1 MNIDK
6 IIQII
11 RQLNEENSSIAN
23 VSGPKALGF
32 DPQKFE
38 SPPVFI
44 KNKKN
49 KRENNPTIIGRKCF
63 PGARIRW
70 KNK

>member
-11 RQLNEENSSIAN
+11 RELNEEGSSIAN
-23 VSGPKALGF
+23 VSGPQALGF
-32 DPQKFE
+32 DPQNFE
-38 SPPVFI
+38 TPPVFI
-44 KNKKN
+44 IKKKKN
-49 KRENNPTIIGRKCF
+49 LPTIIGRGRF
-63 PGARIRW
+63 PGARKRW

>member
-11 RQLNEENSSIAN
+11 RELNEEGSSIAN
-23 VSGPKALGF
+23 VSGPQALGF
-32 DPQKFE
+32 DPQNFE
-38 SPPVFI
+38 TPPVFMKKKR
-44 KNKKN
+44 KNP
-49 KRENNPTIIGRKCF
+49 PTIIGRGRF
-63 PGARIRW
+63 PGARKRW

>member
-11 RQLNEENSSIAN
+11 RELKEEGSSIAN
-23 VSGPKALGF
+23 VSGPQSLGF
-32 DPQKFE
+32 DPQNFE
-38 SPPVFI
+38 TPPVFV
-44 KNKKN
+44 KKKKKN
-49 KRENNPTIIGRKCF
+49 LPTIIGRGRF
-63 PGARIRW
+63 PGARKRW

>member
-11 RQLNEENSSIAN
+11 RELKEEGSSIAN
-23 VSGPKALGF
+23 VSGPQSLGF

-38 SPPVFI
+38 TPPVFM
-44 KNKKN
+44 KKKN
-49 KRENNPTIIGRKCF
+49 PPTIIGRGRF
-63 PGARIRW
+63 PGARKRW

>member
-11 RQLNEENSSIAN
+11 RELNEEGSSIAN
-23 VSGPKALGF
+23 VSGPQALGF
-32 DPQKFE
+32 DPQNFE
-38 SPPVFI
+38 TPPVFM
-44 KNKKN
+44 KK
-49 KRENNPTIIGRKCF
+49 KRKRNNPPTIIGRGRF
-63 PGARIRW
+63 PGARNRW